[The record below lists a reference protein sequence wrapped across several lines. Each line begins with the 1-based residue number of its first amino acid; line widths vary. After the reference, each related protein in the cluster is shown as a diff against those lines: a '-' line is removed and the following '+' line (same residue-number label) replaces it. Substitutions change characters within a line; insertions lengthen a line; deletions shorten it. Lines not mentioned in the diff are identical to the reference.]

1 MPRPEPD
8 AELQPLMQL
17 LKRALYADHPLEL
30 LVLVSGLMATTVPRP
45 SLRDEEPTVSLDH
58 LVGTLEDVDLAPTT
72 AALHVIAELTPD
84 ELMTARIR
92 RTLRARQQPMPQW
105 LRDLERTEL
114 VGVHE
119 TSEELDDG
127 RNVVVDVRL
136 PDGSHAAA
144 VIYID
149 HNIGI
154 VVKDAFTVDVA
165 FAELAPRFVEIEPDI
180 EIAEID
186 PALARAKIERAV
198 SIGARTYPPIETET
212 WPGQRALIDWMVR
225 LLPGGVELPEWEPM
239 SEEDEAALV
248 DDFLG
253 SSYGQQYGGS
263 QAHLALLDSLLWFG
277 TGYGTCDPLRWS
289 PVNVEVLL
297 VDWFPRKVV
306 APAEELALMPDLL
319 RSFIRYSH
327 AKRGINAVNRTATLA
342 SVDRWEPAYQALIR
356 TDRPQGAEA
365 LARMLLTDDQIEA
378 LLLEELVDAV
388 GDRETLDH
396 LDDDPLP
403 DEPFDP
409 SEVPDEILPKIL
421 EMVSLCDDNADALLD
436 VEHRTANRRLIRLLA
451 LADPGYF
458 RGRASARTSAAAVSW
473 MVARANDTISPYGL
487 TSAELLATFGVA
499 SVSDRARRFRRML
512 GIPDHGP
519 VAGPI
524 PLGRADL
531 LVGEARGAIMAERD
545 GLRS

>member
-1 MPRPEPD
+1 
-8 AELQPLMQL
+8 MQL

-30 LVLVSGLMATTVPRP
+30 LALVSGLMATAMPRP
-45 SLRDEEPTVSLDH
+45 SLRGEEPKVSLDH
-58 LVGTLEDVDLAPTT
+58 LVGTFEDVDLAATT
-72 AALHVIAELTPD
+72 AALHVIAELTTD

-105 LRDLERTEL
+105 LRDLGRTEL
-114 VGVHE
+114 IGVHE

-127 RNVVVDVRL
+127 RNVIVDVRL
-136 PDGSHAAA
+136 PDGSAVAA

-149 HNIGI
+149 HNIGM
-154 VVKDAFTVDVA
+154 VVKDAFTVDLPFV
-165 FAELAPRFVEIEPDI
+165 ELRPRFAEIEPDI
-180 EIAEID
+180 DIAGID
-186 PALARAKIERAV
+186 PALARAKIVRAV
-198 SIGARTYPPIETET
+198 EIGAMTYPPIETET

-225 LLPGGVELPEWEPM
+225 QLPDGAELPEWEPM
-239 SEEDEAALV
+239 SDGDQAALI

-253 SSYGQQYGGS
+253 SSYGQRYVGS
-263 QAHLALLDSLLWFG
+263 EPHLQLLESLLWFG

-306 APAEELALMPDLL
+306 APVEELTLMPALL
-319 RSFIRYSH
+319 RSFIRYAH
-327 AKRGINAVNRTATLA
+327 AKRGIRADNRTATLA
-342 SVDRWEPAYQALIR
+342 SVDRWEPEYQALIR

-365 LARMLLTDDQIEA
+365 LARMLLTDDQIED
-378 LLLEELVDAV
+378 LMFEELVDAV
-388 GDRETLDH
+388 GGIETLDH
-396 LDDDPLP
+396 LDDEPLP

-409 SEVPDEILPKIL
+409 SGVPDEILPKIL
-421 EMVSLCDDNADALLD
+421 EMVALCDDNADALLD

-499 SVSDRARRFRRML
+499 SVSDRAHRFRRML
-512 GIPDHGP
+512 DLPDHGP
-519 VAGPI
+519 VPGPI
-524 PLGRADL
+524 PLGRPEL
-531 LVGEARGAIMAERD
+531 LVSEARGEIIAERD
-545 GLRS
+545 GLRT